1 MRRRLALQK
10 ETLTELVT
18 DDLSS
23 VRGGQAPTSPLAD
36 CVSDRVAACN
46 SILRT
51 CVTFTCT
58 R

>member
-1 MRRRLALQK
+1 MHRSLTLRK
-10 ETLTELVT
+10 ETLTELVA
-18 DDLSS
+18 DDLSAI
-23 VRGGQAPTSPLAD
+23 RAGAAPTTPLAD